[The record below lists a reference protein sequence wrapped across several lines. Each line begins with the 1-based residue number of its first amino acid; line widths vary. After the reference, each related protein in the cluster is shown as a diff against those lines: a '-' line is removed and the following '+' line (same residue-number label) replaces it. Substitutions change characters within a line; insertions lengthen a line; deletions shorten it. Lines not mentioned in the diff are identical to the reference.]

1 MMHYALAVLLST
13 HILVLLPSDIP
24 VSFHSVYFLH
34 FQFHKHLIFVLCYHP
49 SRFLYYTG
57 LSQLQHFQLCCM
69 YFPFLPC
76 CTIND
81 PQVTDAVMH
90 IFSGNDF
97 HISYNPSVTSQQQV
111 VNCSQYVTR
120 YIDGQFILLLFK
132 IYVCHNHFLLLY
144 KKLAKEN
151 K

>member
-1 MMHYALAVLLST
+1 M
-13 HILVLLPSDIP
+13 PWQ
-24 VSFHSVYFLH
+24 SFCPLTYLFCYLQT
-34 FQFHKHLIFVLCYHP
+34 FQFHSTTFIFYI
-49 SRFLYYTG
+49 SSFTNTSFLFSATTQADSCITLHG

-120 YIDGQFILLLFK
+120 YIDGQFIILLSK